1 MEGFLYGSNIIFTLD
16 SGADISIVPIEV
28 VPSIFK
34 TERVKK
40 IRGYDN
46 SVRTVETAEIEID
59 IGGFKL
65 KREAGLLSFA
75 DIECTAIL
83 SFDNFDR
90 KNHDI
95 YNDLMELKR
104 SQPGCTIPIESG
116 VVHCTKPER
125 SCKDSGGEKVLSNK
139 ETSDDSVHSEFSE
152 MFEDSAEIKSESN
165 SCNTNGSYF
174 EESPCNMKEMS
185 VEKGQKNVV
194 DRISRQDEIDYC
206 VLGSGD
212 DVLAKAEVE
221 GENLGGRSDDVL
233 VKAEVEG
240 ENMGG
245 RAEYEEQELVK
256 NLKLKNC
263 LEVSELKKHTR
274 LCESLET
281 CRKLAED
288 NRQGYFCKD
297 NVLMRSR
304 MNDIGEQAV
313 QIVVPKSHRDRILT
327 LSHEK
332 YGHFGHKKM
341 LVLIKRSFFWP
352 GMGRDCKYHARSCKI
367 CQKSN

>member
-1 MEGFLYGSNIIFTLD
+1 MYGSNIIFTLD
-16 SGADISIVPIEV
+16 PGADISIVPIEV

-34 TERVKK
+34 TGRVKK

-75 DIECTAIL
+75 DLEGTAIL

-104 SQPGCTIPIESG
+104 SQAGFTIPMESG
-116 VVHCTKPER
+116 VVHCTKPEG

-139 ETSDDSVHSEFSE
+139 ETSDDSVHSDFSE

-165 SCNTNGSYF
+165 SGNTDSSCS
-174 EESPCNMKEMS
+174 EESLCNMKEMS
-185 VEKGQKNVV
+185 VEKGQDVV
-194 DRISRQDEIDYC
+194 DKVPRQDEVDYC

-221 GENLGGRSDDVL
+221 GENLGGR
-233 VKAEVEG
+233 
-240 ENMGG
+240 
-245 RAEYEEQELVK
+245 AEYEEQELVK
-256 NLKLKNC
+256 NLKLKNG
-263 LEVSELKKHTR
+263 LEVSELKKQT
-274 LCESLET
+274 LLDESLQT

-288 NRQGYFCKD
+288 NKQGYFCKD
-297 NVLMRSR
+297 SVLMRSR
-304 MNDIGEQAV
+304 MNDIGEQIV

-332 YGHFGHKKM
+332 CGHIGHK
-341 LVLIKRSFFWP
+341 RCW
-352 GMGRDCKYHARSCKI
+352 Y
-367 CQKSN
+367 

>member
-1 MEGFLYGSNIIFTLD
+1 MRSTLLYHWLF
-16 SGADISIVPIEV
+16 
-28 VPSIFK
+28 F
-34 TERVKK
+34 KK

-75 DIECTAIL
+75 DLEGTAIL

-104 SQPGCTIPIESG
+104 SQDGCTIPIEAG
-116 VVHCTKPER
+116 VVHCTKPEG
-125 SCKDSGGEKVLSNK
+125 SCKDSGGEKFLFNK
-139 ETSDDSVHSEFSE
+139 ETSDDSVHSDFSGK
-152 MFEDSAEIKSESN
+152 FEDYAEIKSESN
-165 SCNTNGSYF
+165 SENTDGSCSG
-174 EESPCNMKEMS
+174 ESPCNMKEMS
-185 VEKGQKNVV
+185 VEKGQDVV
-194 DRISRQDEIDYC
+194 DKVSRQDEVDYC

-221 GENLGGRSDDVL
+221 GENLGGRADDVL

-245 RAEYEEQELVK
+245 RAEYEEQEVVK
-256 NLKLKNC
+256 NLKLKNG
-263 LEVSELKKHTR
+263 LEVSELKKQT
-274 LCESLET
+274 LLDESLET

-288 NRQGYFCKD
+288 NRQPHLLLLVIHLLLWFMAEICHLLWICYMQDGGKSS
-297 NVLMRSR
+297 VRT
-304 MNDIGEQAV
+304 V
-313 QIVVPKSHRDRILT
+313 Q
-327 LSHEK
+327 
-332 YGHFGHKKM
+332 
-341 LVLIKRSFFWP
+341 
-352 GMGRDCKYHARSCKI
+352 
-367 CQKSN
+367 